1 MYKISNKI
9 FSHSFYQNIKIYKT
23 INILLN
29 TFKTSIFKYNL
40 KLKIKVTNSL
50 KIFLSYFKN
59 SLFYIIDF
67 RKYWKK
73 INFLIKC

>member
-40 KLKIKVTNSL
+40 KLKIKLTNSL
-50 KIFLSYFKN
+50 KIFLSNLKIAFFKLLTLEN
-59 SLFYIIDF
+59 I
-67 RKYWKK
+67 KK
-73 INFLIKC
+73 KFNFLIKC